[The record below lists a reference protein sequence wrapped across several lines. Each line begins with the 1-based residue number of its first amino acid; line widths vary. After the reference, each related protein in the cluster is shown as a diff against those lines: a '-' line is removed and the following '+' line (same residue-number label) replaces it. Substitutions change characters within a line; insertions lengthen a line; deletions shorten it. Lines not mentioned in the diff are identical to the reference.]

1 MITLPPIDE
10 VMKRA
15 QALAALDLILSP
27 DWQYRYYS
35 FNRQW
40 SPDEKMASM
49 RNGSGDE
56 WWIVYR
62 RSGWAALK
70 GLDHNSDAW
79 SEGGPELSEQLRHL
93 IPPGYG
99 NFATE
104 PAFAWETTS
113 FAYVYWP
120 QQQSWTRANDSTK
133 FSNLEAG
140 DDGLLKLLVNPAS
153 AYKAYAEEY
162 FERNLPLVA
171 VEHIYAHRPISEELV
186 RQLNPDTSYPEIG
199 GELFDGIGYPSP

>member
-1 MITLPPIDE
+1 MIVLPPIDE

-35 FNRQW
+35 FNSQW

-56 WWIVYR
+56 WWIVHHQ
-62 RSGWAALK
+62 SGWAALK
-70 GLDHNSDAW
+70 GLDHESAAW
-79 SEGGPELSEQLRHL
+79 SEGGSDLSEQLQQA
-93 IPPGYG
+93 IPIHYG

-104 PAFAWETTS
+104 PAFVWDATS

-120 QQQSWTRANDSTK
+120 ERRSWTRVNDNTE
-133 FSNLEAG
+133 FPDLEAG
-140 DDGLLKLLVNPAS
+140 EDSLLALLAGPAS
-153 AYKAYAEEY
+153 AYVAYAADY
-162 FERNLPLVA
+162 FERDLPLEA
-171 VEHIYAHRPISEELV
+171 VEHIYAHRRISDEIV
-186 RQLNPDTSYPEIG
+186 RQLNPDVRYSEIG
-199 GELFDGIGYPSP
+199 TELENEIGYPRP